1 MKHTKEVILSNSF
14 WTLLKERSQESRAIK
29 IIYKSLWRLKM
40 GRISSVRIKCTCG
53 ASTCTSFTW
62 GEGKRVWPGSR
73 IINENLI
80 GDHFTFREKKGMIS
94 YMPRGKEQ
102 EFTENGEWSLKSR
115 QAISGGRWMRSILSE
130 AAIKRLGIK
139 DNEFADLATAIKL
152 EELSESLSFRQVSF
166 EDAYNSDNYRKAPD
180 SCMWGNR
187 VGPFYRGF
195 GAKALVCVDG
205 NDQFRARA
213 VVWHDVKDKT
223 NNLDITLMDRVY
235 YDAPEVLEAMLAY
248 AASQGWHRK
257 VNQSRGDNEFVAPD
271 GTEQSLRL
279 RVKSPDGHI
288 EESFYPYLD
297 TFQSGDYNSVNN
309 YDEGEYVYTST
320 GGDRGDEDS
329 HDGEVEDVDG
339 NWISEDYATLVGD
352 DWYSD
357 DDHRICY
364 CNDGEYRLRADCT
377 KVGRE
382 WYPDDSDDIIYSDAE
397 SRYIL
402 VEDATEVDGEWYSAD
417 NVNIVWCREL
427 GEHRLRSDSVEI
439 KGQWYPKD
447 ECVEIDDEWH
457 LKDDCEED
465 DEGNWTVFRSHVGD
479 TTGQVELP
487 IGEVAQ

>member
-14 WTLLKERSQESRAIK
+14 WTLLKERSEESRAIK
-29 IIYKSLWRLKM
+29 IIYKSLRRLKY
-40 GRISSVRIKCTCG
+40 GKISSVRTKCNCG
-53 ASTCTSFTW
+53 APSCDSFTW
-62 GEGKRVWPGSR
+62 TESERIWPGSR
-73 IINENLI
+73 IINSTLI

-235 YDAPEVLEAMLAY
+235 YDAPEVLAAMLAY

-309 YDEGEYVYTST
+309 DGDGEYAYTST
-320 GGDRGDEDS
+320 GGDRGEEDS
-329 HDGEVEDVDG
+329 HEGEMEDCDGEWWPEDEVYCVDG
-339 NWISEDYATLVGD
+339 DYYHQD
-352 DWYSD
+352 DR
-357 DDHRICY
+357 RICY
-364 CNDGEYRLRADCT
+364 CEDGEYRMRSECRRVYGD
-377 KVGRE
+377 
-382 WYPDDSDDIIYSDAE
+382 WYPEDEVVYSAPEGCDILVSDSVEIDGEYYSDDSDK
-397 SRYIL
+397 
-402 VEDATEVDGEWYSAD
+402 
-417 NVNIVWCREL
+417 IVWCREI
-427 GEHRLRSDSVEI
+427 GEHRLRSDAVTI
-439 KGQWYPKD
+439 KDRWYPKD

-457 LKDDCEED
+457 LKDDCEEGD
-465 DEGNWTVFRSHVGD
+465 DGNWTVFRSHAGD